1 MELEFIDELPPV
13 LNRATIDEQRV
24 DELID
29 SLLANPGQWAK
40 VPYEYL
46 YSDAAHYKKETIQSR
61 CRNFASRINKGQMLQ
76 FSEYPIEATTRQ
88 GQLYMRMA
96 ATKRQLKG
104 MEL

>member
-13 LNRATIDEQRV
+13 QNRATIDEQRV

-40 VPYEYL
+40 VPYEWL
-46 YSDAAHYKKETIQSR
+46 YPDAAHRKKESIQGR
-61 CRNFASRINKGQMLQ
+61 NRNFASRINKGQMLQ
-76 FSEYPIEATTRQ
+76 FSEYPIEAPTRQ

>member
-1 MELEFIDELPPV
+1 MEIEFIDDLPPA
-13 LNRATIDEQRV
+13 LNRSAIDEQRV

-40 VPYEYL
+40 VPYEWL
-46 YSDAAHYKKETIQSR
+46 YPDAAHRKKEALQSR
-61 CRNFASRINKGQMLQ
+61 CRNFASRINKGQILQ

-88 GQLYMRMA
+88 GQLYMRMTV
-96 ATKRQLKG
+96 TKKYLEG

>member
-1 MELEFIDELPPV
+1 MEIEFIDALPPA
-13 LNRATIDEQRV
+13 LNRSAINEQRV
-24 DELID
+24 NELID

-46 YSDAAHYKKETIQSR
+46 YPDAARYKKETIQSR
-61 CRNFASRINKGQMLQ
+61 NRNFASRIDKGQILQ

-88 GQLYMRMA
+88 GQLYMRMTV
-96 ATKRQLKG
+96 TKKYLEG

>member
-13 LNRATIDEQRV
+13 QNRATIDEQLV
-24 DELID
+24 GELID

-46 YSDAAHYKKETIQSR
+46 YPDAARYKKETLQSR

-88 GQLYMRMA
+88 GQLYMRMV

>member
-13 LNRATIDEQRV
+13 QNRATLDEQRV

-40 VPYEYL
+40 VPYEWL
-46 YSDAAHYKKETIQSR
+46 YPDAVNRKKETIQSR
-61 CRNFASRINKGQMLQ
+61 NRNFASRISKGQILP
-76 FSEYPIEATTRQ
+76 FNEYPIEAVTRQ
-88 GQLYMRMA
+88 GQLYMRMTV
-96 ATKRQLKG
+96 TKKYLEG